1 MIKSEQH
8 ILTIANC
15 PNFKNC
21 EGTPCEKIVKSQN
34 LEPKQI
40 PEPYN
45 GNIKNCKLLL
55 ISSNP
60 SISEKEIYPTS
71 EWTNDDIIDFFEN
84 RFSQESGYV
93 RDFIYPR
100 HKNGYATNGVK
111 FWIHIRKMANTL
123 LGTSKAIP
131 GKDYSIMEIVRCK
144 SRNEIGVDEAT
155 KTCSDK
161 YLNQTLAI
169 SNANTIIAI
178 GAKSRNEL
186 EKKLN
191 IKLNKG
197 DIVKKKIGDKERL
210 IFTIPHPASRQV
222 RKLEKIFQNEELQK
236 IISYTINA
244 S

>member
-1 MIKSEQH
+1 MVKSEKH
-8 ILTIANC
+8 ILEIANC

-34 LEPKQI
+34 LETRQI

-45 GNIKNCKLLL
+45 GNINNCKLLF

-71 EWTNDDIIDFFEN
+71 EWNEADIIDFFEN
-84 RFSQESGYV
+84 RFSKESEYV
-93 RDFIYPR
+93 KDFIYPK
-100 HKNGYATNGVK
+100 HNDGYAINGVK
-111 FWIHIRKMANTL
+111 FWIHIRKMASTL
-123 LGTSKAIP
+123 LGTNNAIP

-169 SNANTIIAI
+169 SNANIIIAI

-186 EKKLN
+186 EKKLK

-197 DIVKKKIGDKERL
+197 EIIKKKIGSKERL
-210 IFTIPHPASRQV
+210 IFTIPHPASRQI
-222 RKLEKIFQNEELQK
+222 RKPEKIFTKEELQK
-236 IISYTINA
+236 IINYTINA